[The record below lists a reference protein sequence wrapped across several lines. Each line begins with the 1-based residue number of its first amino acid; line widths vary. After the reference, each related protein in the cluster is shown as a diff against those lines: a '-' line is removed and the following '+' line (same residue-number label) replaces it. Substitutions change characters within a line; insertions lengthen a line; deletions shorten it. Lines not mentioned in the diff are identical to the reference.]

1 MLKFVFISKS
11 NVSFLAF
18 LIFFMGCDNQSY
30 VKSYKVYK
38 NISLNKSEQTNDVN
52 LDFDWVKPE
61 SWIEFEGSSMR
72 LASFHV
78 PYSYGLGELSLFIL
92 DGDGGGLV
100 ANVNRWRGQVGLPTQ
115 TLIEIN
121 ASADNREN
129 DLGQYQIFKIINR
142 VDFNQA
148 FNYPNPFQDNT
159 VFKFYISEI
168 NSLTIKIYSIAGFLV
183 DEIQLDG
190 LINHQFNEYSYNTA
204 DLYPGLYIA
213 ELKSDNHTEIIKLL
227 KTK

>member
-1 MLKFVFISKS
+1 MSRTMLKFVFISKS

-18 LIFFMGCDNQSY
+18 LILFMGCDNQSY

-52 LDFDWVKPE
+52 LDFDWVKPD

-148 FNYPNPFQDNT
+148 FMCAVMPMGNKTIFAKLNIEKIGINEVEGDFLDFCQS
-159 VFKFYISEI
+159 FKF
-168 NSLTIKIYSIAGFLV
+168 
-183 DEIQLDG
+183 
-190 LINHQFNEYSYNTA
+190 
-204 DLYPGLYIA
+204 
-213 ELKSDNHTEIIKLL
+213 TEK
-227 KTK
+227 